1 MGADTP
7 IVKGN
12 TNEIQSMKNPIRNE
26 TFRLGRRPA
35 KQGPRPQSGN
45 QDWVEKS
52 ATGMHKLK
60 VAKDELT
67 VGTWNVRTLWAAG
80 HLELLKEE
88 MKRYRWDILGLSEVR
103 WTGSGEVNGCEMI
116 WSGDDTE
123 HQRGVGFLLSSRA
136 RMALLGY
143 KPVNSRMIVAR
154 FSGQPFNVSVIQVYA
169 PTADK
174 TEEEIEQ
181 FYENLDDIM
190 KQLPKK
196 DIKVIMGDWN
206 AKIGKDNKGW
216 ERVMLKSGY
225 GERNERGERLLE
237 FALEQDLLICNTK
250 FQQKDCRKWTW
261 KSPDGRTTNM
271 IDLILIDRRW
281 MTSVRLCRTFQG
293 ADIASDHSLVLC
305 NLKLK
310 LKRLPKRIY
319 VKRRN
324 LDVLKNTEKRLEYAM
339 EIENKLAS
347 EKLEGLKV
355 SQKAQI
361 LNKIVE
367 KVVEEV
373 IPEIEKKKNKWI
385 SEATLKLAKE
395 KREIRLQ
402 MRESINMA
410 IKYKELCK
418 QVKKSARKDKQDW
431 IDKQCCEMEKYAG
444 QHKTREAYKMVKNI
458 TRRWQPRQL
467 AIKDKEGKILM
478 EKEKVRNRWTE
489 YCRELYEDK
498 DKTDG
503 ELREL
508 VQELKEISPP
518 PRNDEEEDIL
528 EAEVERAIK
537 MLKNNKSPGVDGIT
551 SEMIKAGGHRL
562 MKEIHGMCNQIWRGE
577 STPDEW
583 IQSVLVTIPKKG
595 DLKDCRNY
603 RTIALM
609 SHVGKIFMMI
619 LLERLKAQTEE
630 HLADEQA
637 GFRKDRN
644 TVQQILMLRLIA
656 EKAKRKGRQV
666 YNCFID
672 FEKAF
677 DSVYKDVMWTT
688 LQSYGVGKRLTAIL
702 RDIGERS
709 RMAVRVGQDIGDWFE
724 MSVGTKQGDPVSPN
738 LFIIT
743 LERVMDKIRDSK
755 SGISVNGTQIN
766 NLRFADDIDLIEEEL
781 EQLQKNIQILK
792 TEGTKAGL
800 KINMK
805 KTKTMVFGK
814 KEVDNKLEVLNQ
826 EIENVEEFV
835 YLGSLMTW
843 DNDCSKDI
851 RIRIAKGKG
860 MMENFKTIWK
870 NRSISY
876 ATKLSI
882 VKTCVFSTMLYGC
895 ETWTY
900 KKADKDRI
908 LAFEMYCYRRVL
920 RIRWI
925 QKVSNDE
932 VRRRLGVKENLMQV
946 IMKRKLRLFGHVCR
960 MDDSRKIRSVMFG
973 MMNGSNRKGR
983 PSREW
988 LDDIQDWCG
997 KDLHTLSLEAHDR
1010 VGWRNVIDTA
1020 LNTYGHCA
1028 HGF

>member
-1 MGADTP
+1 MSD
-7 IVKGN
+7 N
-12 TNEIQSMKNPIRNE
+12 RNK

-52 ATGMHKLK
+52 ATGIKKLK

-88 MKRYRWDILGLSEVR
+88 MKSYRCDILGLSEVR
-103 WTGSGEVNGCEMI
+103 WTGSGEINGCEVI
-116 WSGDDTE
+116 WSGDETE

-143 KPVNSRMIVAR
+143 KPINSRMIVAR
-154 FSGQPFNVSVIQVYA
+154 FSGQPFNVSVMQVYA
-169 PTADK
+169 PTTDK

-181 FYENLDDIM
+181 FYENLDDAL
-190 KQLPKK
+190 KQMPKK
-196 DIKVIMGDWN
+196 DVKVIMGDWN
-206 AKIGKDNKGW
+206 AKIGKDNIGW
-216 ERVMLKSGY
+216 ERVMLKNGY
-225 GERNERGERLLE
+225 GDRNERGERLLE
-237 FALEQDLLICNTK
+237 FALKQDLLICNTK

-305 NLKLK
+305 NVKLK
-310 LKRLPKRIY
+310 LKRLPKKIY

-324 LDVLKNTEKRLEYAM
+324 FDVLKNKDRSLEYAM
-339 EIENKLAS
+339 EIENRLAS

-355 SQKAQI
+355 NQKAQI

-367 KVVEEV
+367 KVVERLV
-373 IPEIEKKKNKWI
+373 PEIEKKKNKWI

-395 KREIRLQ
+395 KREIRMK
-402 MRESINMA
+402 MRDSADMVT
-410 IKYKELCK
+410 KYKELCK

-431 IDKQCCEMEKYAG
+431 MDKQCSEMEKYAG
-444 QHKTREAYKMVKNI
+444 QHKTREVYKMVKNI
-458 TRRWQPRQL
+458 TRRWQPRQS
-467 AIKDKEGKILM
+467 AIKDKEGNILM

-498 DKTDG
+498 DKTNG

-518 PRNDEEEDIL
+518 QRNDEEEDIL

-537 MLKNNKSPGVDGIT
+537 RLKNNKSPGVDGIT
-551 SEMIKAGGHRL
+551 SEMIKAGGQRL

-577 STPDEW
+577 STPEEW

-595 DLKDCRNY
+595 DLMDCRNY

-656 EKAKRKGRQV
+656 EKAKRKGRAV

-677 DSVYKDVMWTT
+677 DSVYKDVMWAT
-688 LQSYGVGKRLTAIL
+688 LQSYGIGKRLTEIL
-702 RDIGERS
+702 KDIGERS
-709 RMAVRVGQDIGDWFE
+709 RMAVRIGQDMGEWFE
-724 MSVGTKQGDPVSPN
+724 MSVGTKQGDPISPN
-738 LFIIT
+738 LFIT
-743 LERVMDKIRDSK
+743 SLERVMDKISDSR
-755 SGISVNGTQIN
+755 SGISVNGIQIN
-766 NLRFADDIDLIEEEL
+766 NLRFADDIDLIDEE
-781 EQLQKNIQILK
+781 QGRLQKNTQILQK
-792 TEGTKAGL
+792 EGDKAGL

-805 KTKTMVFGK
+805 KTKTMVLGR
-814 KEVDNKLEVLNQ
+814 KEIDKKLEVLNQ
-826 EIENVEEFV
+826 EVENVEEFV
-835 YLGSLMTW
+835 YLGSLITW

-851 RIRIAKGKG
+851 RTRIAKGKG
-860 MMENFKTIWK
+860 MLENLKTIWK
-870 NRSISY
+870 DRNISY

-882 VKTCVFSTMLYGC
+882 LKTCVFSTMLYGC

-920 RIRWI
+920 RIRWM
-925 QKVSNDE
+925 QKVKNEE
-932 VRRRLGVKENLMQV
+932 VRRRLDVKENLMQV
-946 IMKRKLRLFGHVCR
+946 IMKRKLGLFGHVCR
-960 MDDSRKIRSVMFG
+960 MDDSRKIKSVMFG
-973 MMNGSNRKGR
+973 MMNGNTRRGR

-997 KDLHTLSLEAHDR
+997 KDLHSLSLEAQDR
-1010 VGWRNVIDTA
+1010 DRWRYIIGTA
-1020 LNTYGHCA
+1020 LNTYGQ
-1028 HGF
+1028 